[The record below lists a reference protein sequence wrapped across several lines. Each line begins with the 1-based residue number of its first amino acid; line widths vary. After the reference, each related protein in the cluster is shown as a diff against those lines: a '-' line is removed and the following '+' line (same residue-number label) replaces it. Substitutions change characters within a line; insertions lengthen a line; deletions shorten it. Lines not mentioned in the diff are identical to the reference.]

1 MTGKVIL
8 WILGAAGLVILALL
22 PLAYD
27 IFPFLPPG
35 LLNDYTLHVFIV
47 GFYYAVLAS
56 SWALLMGYAG
66 QFSFAHMAFASMGAY
81 VSGMMGA
88 FWGTSPL
95 MGIIGGTLMAGF
107 FGLIIGLLVLRLRS
121 TYLAL
126 FTIAFAEIFR
136 LGINAEKDYTG
147 GGNGLQMD
155 ALFPTGVNLGFYQ
168 FDSVSKIP
176 PYYVMFFLM
185 IVLIGLM
192 LWLANTRFGLFLKSI
207 REDEE
212 AAAALGVNVV
222 RYKVLVFVI
231 TSMIAGLVGAV
242 RGHYIT
248 IISPNDMVILWMS
261 LVITMAVLGGI
272 ESLVAAGIGGI
283 VVFILLE
290 YLRRDF
296 ATAIVVTAV
305 LAILLAIV
313 IYQLIVVV
321 VRRRNGALKH
331 IYRTVAIVGS
341 AIVGLAVSAAV
352 APPLTTLASYTYYD
366 FSGSLLPETIDM
378 SDWRLVIFGLILM
391 ITLRFSQNGL
401 LFPIIQRVSRAGNL
415 SDTVAKRDAARA
427 IAEAE
432 VGS

>member
-1 MTGKVIL
+1 MTGKIIL
-8 WILGAAGLVILALL
+8 WILGVAGLVVLALL

-35 LLNDYTLHVFIV
+35 LLNDYTLHVLIV
-47 GFYYAVLAS
+47 GFYYAILAS
-56 SWALLMGYAG
+56 SWSLLMGYAG

-81 VSGMMGA
+81 ASGMLGM
-88 FWGTSPL
+88 FLGTSPL
-95 MGIIGGTLMAGF
+95 TGIIAGTLLAGF

-136 LGINAEKDYTG
+136 LGVNAEKDYTG

-155 ALFPTGVNLGFYQ
+155 ALFPNGVDLGFYQ
-168 FDSVSKIP
+168 FDSVNKIP

-185 IVLIGLM
+185 IILIGLM
-192 LWLANTRFGLFLKSI
+192 VWLAGTRFGLFLKSI

-272 ESLVAAGIGGI
+272 ENLIAAGIGGI
-283 VVFILLE
+283 VVFIMLE
-290 YLRRDF
+290 FLRADF
-296 ATAIVVTAV
+296 ATTTVMTVT
-305 LAILLAIV
+305 LTILLSIGL
-313 IYQLIVVV
+313 YQLVMVVARRSGRVMKNIHKTLAVAGAFV
-321 VRRRNGALKH
+321 VAL
-331 IYRTVAIVGS
+331 G
-341 AIVGLAVSAAV
+341 VSAAI
-352 APPLTTLASYTYYD
+352 ASPLTTLISYTYYD

-391 ITLRFSQNGL
+391 LTLRFSQNGL
-401 LFPIIQRVSRAGNL
+401 LYPIIQRVSRTGKL

-427 IAEAE
+427 MAEAE
-432 VGS
+432 A